1 MLSALR
7 VLRSKA
13 IQPSPP
19 TPPTAKARAAV
30 KRNPIR
36 RKIKATTEPFFFPL
50 AYFQQTLLPVLKETS
65 KTIEIKMPDKLQAV
79 EQLAKLC
86 GGMNLKSLSTAR
98 RIPLPNIL
106 GRLDPADGCSARRR
120 RARVAPVSA

>member
-1 MLSALR
+1 
-7 VLRSKA
+7 
-13 IQPSPP
+13 
-19 TPPTAKARAAV
+19 V

-65 KTIEIKMPDKLQAV
+65 KTIAIKMPDKLQAV

-86 GGMNLKSLSTAR
+86 GWNEPEKFEHGTTDYPC
-98 RIPLPNIL
+98 RI
-106 GRLDPADGCSARRR
+106 S
-120 RARVAPVSA
+120 